1 MTPFILENIEE
12 YNLFQEKSIG
22 GGGGGAGNQPKIQ
35 TPAVGA
41 KLSSHKALFKIFPET
56 QF

>member
-22 GGGGGAGNQPKIQ
+22 GGRGGES
-35 TPAVGA
+35 T
-41 KLSSHKALFKIFPET
+41 
-56 QF
+56 